1 MCAQFLV
8 MKGCEYLTT
17 LTPNI
22 GEDEALL
29 CRPRRRNDGRAI
41 NLLAKHLAA
50 CDFEDLESVH
60 RLEIIESV
68 GYLCLEST
76 RARKFIEKGVEEGA
90 KLTNRKR
97 EEFAARM
104 KDVELEHRGG
114 YPMTA
119 GERMALEFKSGAD
132 DEEEGQVKK
141 KVKLDVASVREC
153 QAEEGELLEQ
163 VRRLTSHYIQT
174 CVLELRE
181 RCLQWIRHHHVR
193 ERQSKGSDG
202 SLVHGIRECIIQG
215 SRMNERMSTDFDFDF
230 DFI

>member
-1 MCAQFLV
+1 MCVQFLV

-29 CRPRRRNDGRAI
+29 CRPRRRSDGRAI
-41 NLLAKHLAA
+41 NVLAKHLAA

-60 RLEIIESV
+60 RLEVIESV
-68 GYLCLEST
+68 GYLCLDST
-76 RARKFIEKGVEEGA
+76 RARKHIEKGVEEGA
-90 KLTNRKR
+90 RLTNRKR

-114 YPMTA
+114 HPITA
-119 GERMALEFKSGAD
+119 GERMALEFKGGAD
-132 DEEEGQVKK
+132 DEEEGHVKK

-163 VRRLTSHYIQT
+163 VRRLTGQFLGI
-174 CVLELRE
+174 CVL
-181 RCLQWIRHHHVR
+181 
-193 ERQSKGSDG
+193 S
-202 SLVHGIRECIIQG
+202 
-215 SRMNERMSTDFDFDF
+215 
-230 DFI
+230 